1 MGEIRVWGLF
11 AFCGC
16 VAKIVLR
23 ELNSFS
29 ILSKDVRSVVERARV
44 FSLNGILFPRCEIL
58 TCLPI
63 NKNVQK

>member
-1 MGEIRVWGLF
+1 MGEVRVWGLF

-29 ILSKDVRSVVERARV
+29 ISSKDVRCVVERARV
-44 FSLNGILFPRCEIL
+44 FSLNKILFAHCETL